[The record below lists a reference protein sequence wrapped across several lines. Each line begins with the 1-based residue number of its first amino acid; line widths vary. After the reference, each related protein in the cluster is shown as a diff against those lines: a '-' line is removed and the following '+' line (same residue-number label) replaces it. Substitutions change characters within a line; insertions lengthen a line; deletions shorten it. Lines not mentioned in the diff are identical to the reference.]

1 MVDTGVR
8 VRKAKFPTGSSLAL
22 GLAIGLI
29 SLIVGVD
36 LFLNPNISSSLL
48 LPFTFGGAGVAALGT
63 FAVPMLRRLKAGQ
76 IIREDG
82 PQAHLKKQ
90 GTPTMGGIFIIPV
103 GILLAL
109 VWSGFNE
116 KVIACSLLTLSF
128 AFIGWLDDWKILR
141 RHSNKGLSPRSK
153 IFLQAFFAAC
163 FCVWLG
169 LTQNWQ
175 AIATVNLPL
184 HFVIPLGLL
193 FFPLALFVFLGSS
206 NATNLTDGLDGL
218 AGGTGAIALFGMG
231 LLLFPQNK
239 ELAIFCMCLSG
250 SYLGFLWHNRYPAR
264 VFMGD
269 TGSLA
274 LGGALASTAILGNL
288 LWAFLIIGAIFIW
301 ESISVIA
308 QVSYYKATKD
318 ETGMGKRLFKMAPF
332 HHHLELSGWH
342 ELHVVRFFYLTGG
355 FLVAI
360 AILIS
365 KLS

>member
-8 VRKAKFPTGSSLAL
+8 VRKAKFPSGNSLAI
-22 GLAIGLI
+22 GLAISLI

-36 LFLNPNISSSLL
+36 LVLHPEISASLL
-48 LPFTFGGAGVAALGT
+48 LPFTIGSIGVAALGT
-63 FAVPMLRRLKAGQ
+63 VAVPTLRRLKAGQ

-103 GILLAL
+103 GILLAI
-109 VWSGFNE
+109 VWSRFNVN
-116 KVIACSLLTLSF
+116 VIGCSLLTLSF
-128 AFIGWLDDWKILR
+128 AFIGWLDDWRILR
-141 RHSNKGLSPRSK
+141 RHSNKGLSPRAK
-153 IFLQAFFAAC
+153 LMLQTFFASC
-163 FCVWLG
+163 FCAWLG
-169 LTQNWQ
+169 FTQNWE
-175 AIATVNLPL
+175 AISTVSLPL
-184 HFVIPLGLL
+184 KLSIPLGLF

-218 AGGTGAIALFGMG
+218 AGGTGAIALLGMAI
-231 LLLFPQNK
+231 LLFPQNR
-239 ELAIFCMCLSG
+239 ELSIFCMCLSG

-288 LWAFLIIGAIFIW
+288 LWAFAIVGAIFIW
-301 ESISVIA
+301 ESISVIV
-308 QVSYYKATKD
+308 QVGYYKATKD
-318 ETGMGKRLFKMAPF
+318 ENGKGKRLFKMAPF

-342 ELHVVRFFYLTGG
+342 ELQVVGAFYMTGG

-360 AILIS
+360 AVLIS
-365 KLS
+365 KL

>member
-8 VRKAKFPTGSSLAL
+8 VRKARLSTGNSTAI

-36 LFLNPNISSSLL
+36 LFLHPNISSTLL
-48 LPFTFGGAGVAALGT
+48 LPFTVGAIGVAFLGT
-63 FAVPMLRRLKAGQ
+63 VAVPALRRLKAGQ

-103 GILLAL
+103 GILLGI
-109 VWSGFNE
+109 VWSGFNAN
-116 KVIACSLLTLSF
+116 VLACSLLTLSF

-141 RHSNKGLSPRSK
+141 RHSNEGLSPRSK
-153 IFLQAFFAAC
+153 LLLQTFFASC
-163 FCVWLG
+163 FCGWLII
-169 LTQNWQ
+169 TQNWQ
-175 AIATVNLPL
+175 AIATVSLPFKL
-184 HFVIPLGLL
+184 VIPFGLL
-193 FFPLALFVFLGSS
+193 FFPLSIFVFLGSS

-218 AGGTGAIALFGMG
+218 AGGTGAIALFGMA

-239 ELAIFCMCLSG
+239 ELAIFCMCLGG

-288 LWAFLIIGAIFIW
+288 LWAFAIIGAIFIW

-318 ETGMGKRLFKMAPF
+318 EAGIGKRLFKMAPF

-342 ELHVVRFFYLTGG
+342 ELQVVRAFYVTGG
-355 FLVAI
+355 FLVVLS
-360 AILIS
+360 ILVS
-365 KLS
+365 ML